1 MLNKEKVIFQDAL
14 RTWGKTSQVFMSI
27 EEMGE
32 LIQALSKNFR
42 GKENLDNIAEEIT
55 DVEIMID
62 QLKLIF
68 DVEKRCSEI
77 RVEKVDGL
85 KNRLEV
91 LSWKKVR
98 HT

>member
-91 LSWKKVR
+91 LS
-98 HT
+98 